1 MVKNIMNKRLTG
13 TGVALV
19 TPFTQSGDV
28 DYESLERIVENVIT
42 SGVDFL
48 VVFGTTGE
56 TPTLNDE
63 EKCEILKLV
72 KRVNDGRLP
81 IVIGMSGN
89 NTRALVE
96 QLRNFDFSGID
107 ALLSASPYYNKP
119 SQEGIYQ
126 HFMAVADASPVPVIL
141 YNVPGRTGSNMAPET
156 VVRLARDH
164 KNIVAIKE
172 ASGNMAQVSKILR
185 DKPEEFILLSGED
198 NLAVA
203 TIALGGE
210 GIISVAANAFPKR
223 FGQMIHSAMEGDF
236 KTASAIQLDLFEI
249 IELLF
254 AEGNPVGVK
263 ISLAIQD
270 FCSQYVRLPLVPGS
284 EDLKKKMQKIIA
296 EKFAQ

>member
-1 MVKNIMNKRLTG
+1 MQYEKLGKNNMNKRLTG

-28 DYESLERIVENVIT
+28 DYEALERIVENVIT

-56 TPTLNDE
+56 TPTLDDE

-72 KRVNDGRLP
+72 KRVNNNRLP

-89 NTRALVE
+89 NTRVLVE
-96 QLRNFDFSGID
+96 QLRNFDFSGVD

-126 HFMAVADASPVPVIL
+126 HFMAVADASPVSVIL

-172 ASGNMAQVSKILR
+172 ASGN
-185 DKPEEFILLSGED
+185 
-198 NLAVA
+198 
-203 TIALGGE
+203 
-210 GIISVAANAFPKR
+210 ISLNSSR
-223 FGQMIHSAMEGDF
+223 
-236 KTASAIQLDLFEI
+236 EI
-249 IELLF
+249 IGCL
-254 AEGNPVGVK
+254 
-263 ISLAIQD
+263 
-270 FCSQYVRLPLVPGS
+270 VRV
-284 EDLKKKMQKIIA
+284 
-296 EKFAQ
+296 

>member
-1 MVKNIMNKRLTG
+1 MNKRLTG

-63 EKCEILKLV
+63 EKCKILKLV
-72 KRVNDGRLP
+72 KSVNNGRLP

-89 NTRALVE
+89 NTRVLVE
-96 QLRNFDFSGID
+96 QLRNFDFSGVD

-223 FGQMIHSAMEGDF
+223 FSQMIHSAMECDF
-236 KTASAIQLDLFEI
+236 KLAAAIQLELFEM

-263 ISLAIQD
+263 ISLAIQGL
-270 FCSQYVRLPLVPGS
+270 CGQYVRLPLVPGS
-284 EDLKKKMQKIIA
+284 ENLCKKMQKIIA

>member
-1 MVKNIMNKRLTG
+1 MMNKRLTG

-19 TPFTQSGDV
+19 TPFDQIGDV
-28 DYESLERIVENVIT
+28 DYEALKRIVENVIT

-72 KRVNDGRLP
+72 KRVNNGRLP

-89 NTRALVE
+89 DTCALVK
-96 QLRNFDFSGID
+96 QLRKFDFSGID

-119 SQEGIYQ
+119 SQEGIYG
-126 HFMAVADASPVPVIL
+126 HFKLVADASPVPVIL

-156 VVRLARDH
+156 VVRLARH

-223 FGQMIHSAMEGDF
+223 FSQMIHSAMEGDF
-236 KTASAIQLDLFEI
+236 KTASAIQLELFEM

-263 ISLAIQD
+263 IALAIQG
-270 FCSQYVRLPLVPGS
+270 FCNQCVRLPLVPGS
-284 EDLKKKMQKIIA
+284 NELKEKMQKIIA

>member
-1 MVKNIMNKRLTG
+1 
-13 TGVALV
+13 
-19 TPFTQSGDV
+19 
-28 DYESLERIVENVIT
+28 
-42 SGVDFL
+42 VDFL

-72 KRVNDGRLP
+72 KRVNNGRLP

-236 KTASAIQLDLFEI
+236 KTASAIQLELFEL

-263 ISLAIQD
+263 ISLAIQGL
-270 FCSQYVRLPLVPGS
+270 CSQYVRLPLVPGS
-284 EDLKKKMQKIIA
+284 EDLRKKMQKIIA